1 VDRTPEVAAAWVERA
16 SRGDVDAVALLL
28 ERFLPGLR
36 AYLRLRAGKVLLAK
50 ESSSDLA
57 QSVCREILEHVD
69 LYQYRGEAQFK
80 QWLYTTALRKIAK
93 RYEHYGAE
101 KRDARR
107 EVPLADLAGRED
119 AVDPAL
125 LAACQS
131 LVTPSRQVMA
141 REELERIERG
151 FELLSEERREVILL
165 SRFVGLSA
173 REIGEQMER
182 SEDSV
187 RQLLHRAL
195 AELAE
200 IVARPGHAAT

>member
-1 VDRTPEVAAAWVERA
+1 VERA
-16 SRGDVDAVALLL
+16 SRGDVDAVAALL

-69 LYQYRGEAQFK
+69 RYQYRSEAQFK
-80 QWLYTTALRKIAK
+80 QWLYTTALRKIAN
-93 RYEHYGAE
+93 RYEHYGAD
-101 KRDARR
+101 KRAVHR
-107 EVPLADLAGRED
+107 EVPLAGPSDSSG

-131 LVTPSRQVMA
+131 LITPSRQVMA
-141 REELERIERG
+141 REELDRIEKA
-151 FELLSEERREVILL
+151 FEHLSDERREVILL

-173 REIGEQMER
+173 KEIGEQMSR

-200 IVARPGHAAT
+200 IVARPGRAAP

>member
-1 VDRTPEVAAAWVERA
+1 MDQPPEVAAAWVERA

-36 AYLRLRAGKVLLAK
+36 AYLRLRAGKALLAK

-80 QWLYTTALRKIAK
+80 QWLYTTALRKIAN

-101 KRDARR
+101 KRAVHR
-107 EVPLADLAGRED
+107 EVPLAGASDSSG

-131 LVTPSRQVMA
+131 LITPSRQAMA
-141 REELERIERG
+141 REELERIERA
-151 FELLSEERREVILL
+151 FELLSDERREVILL

-173 REIGEQMER
+173 REIGEQMGR
-182 SEDSV
+182 TEDSV

-200 IVARPGHAAT
+200 IVARPGRGAS